1 MNRRIFFYIT
11 HGMER
16 YEFKL
21 APAYSLYY
29 GAEII
34 EQNGSFIKFR
44 TEDASVRTKAR
55 LRKAFSDYV
64 EFVRCQND
72 CPDRFLRRTVI
83 LFGRGNIYG
92 KRLPRRQTV
101 HGDGAAGSGRTRFL
115 AGRISVT
122 EKNAAELGLSRAQGI
137 LLDGILS
144 DGTGI
149 VLFCGKKQSDIMPF
163 MERLCRGNDKV
174 TVWNRIV
181 ENGDDVREILVQAVT
196 GKLVAA
202 ATMASCAAEGAA
214 ALTSAGTASKI
225 MRAVLRCVITAERDS
240 FCPGKGISGAKF
252 IADVAVPNRRYSGI
266 SAENIEMTERQFS
279 HRTNFR
285 EAAARAL
292 AEKHVS

>member
-1 MNRRIFFYIT
+1 MNERIFFYIT

-44 TEDASVRTKAR
+44 TEDASGQTKAR

-83 LFGRGNIYG
+83 LFGRGNMHG
-92 KRLPRRQTV
+92 KRLPGRRAFY
-101 HGDGAAGSGRTRFL
+101 GDAAAASGRMRFL
-115 AGRISVT
+115 AEKISVT
-122 EKNAAELGLSRAQGI
+122 ERNAAELGLSRTQGL
-137 LLDGILS
+137 LLDRILS

-149 VLFCGKKQSDIMPF
+149 VLFCGKRQSDIMPF
-163 MERLCRGNDKV
+163 MEQLCRGNSKV
-174 TVWNRIV
+174 TTWNRIL
-181 ENGDDVREILVQAVT
+181 ENGGGVREILSHAVT

-202 ATMASCAAEGAA
+202 ATIASCAAEGAV
-214 ALTSAGTASKI
+214 ALTSAGTSSKI
-225 MRAVLRCVITAERDS
+225 MRAVLKCVVTAERDS
-240 FCPGKGISGAKF
+240 FCPGDEISGAKF

-266 SAENIEMTERQFS
+266 PAENIEITERQFS

-292 AEKHVS
+292 AERRVS